1 MTELL
6 VLAEMLAGADHRFA
20 RSGGV
25 GQMIAASH
33 EVAR

>member
-6 VLAEMLAGADHRFA
+6 VLAEMLAGADHRLTP
-20 RSGGV
+20 SGGV
-25 GQMIAASH
+25 GQMAAASH